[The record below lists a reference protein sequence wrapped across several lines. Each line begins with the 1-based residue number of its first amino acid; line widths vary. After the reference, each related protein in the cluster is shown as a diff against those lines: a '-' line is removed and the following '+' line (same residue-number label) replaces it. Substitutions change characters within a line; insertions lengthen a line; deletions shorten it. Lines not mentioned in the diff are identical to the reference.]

1 MGTRGTTGGA
11 KSKIPPNLQPQV
23 LAKVGEGIDY
33 EAIVVWLKD
42 AHGIESS
49 PSAISRLVRR
59 DSARSAE
66 VAKSELRRAL
76 RKVVGKKFG
85 RLANLMQRAARDED
99 RAAELFRLAL
109 GASGITEAEDLDDK
123 LKTLVAA
130 PAGMDFEAARLAL
143 GECRKARDQQAKL
156 LDLAYHYAG
165 ADTPDAP
172 TAPTEDART
181 TLLTRMQTLID
192 RAAEKAAKSTEKV
205 H

>member
-1 MGTRGTTGGA
+1 MPVSSGGG
-11 KSKIPPNLQPQV
+11 KSKVPPNLQPEV
-23 LAKVGEGIDY
+23 LKRAGEGIDY
-33 EAIVVWLKD
+33 EAIVAWLKD
-42 AHGIESS
+42 AHGITSS

-59 DSARSAE
+59 DAKRSAE

-85 RLANLMQRAARDED
+85 RLANLMARSVRDEE
-99 RAAELFRLAL
+99 RAIELFRLAL
-109 GASGITEAEDLDDK
+109 GDSGATDAEDLDDK
-123 LKTLVAA
+123 LKTMVKA
-130 PAGMDFEAARLAL
+130 PANIDFENARLAL
-143 GECRKARDQQAKL
+143 TEARKARDQQAKL

-172 TAPTEDART
+172 TAPNEDART

-192 RAAEKAAKSTEKV
+192 RAAEKAAKSTEKAV